1 MLQVNNTTIKVKGGI
16 ERGGGGGGIG
26 GGVKGPLS
34 PGETR
39 LQGLLV
45 FQYGGG
51 GNRSLPAN
59 QSHLLWAG
67 NSYEQ
72 VMIGVDSL
80 SNYRV
85 RQCESG

>member
-1 MLQVNNTTIKVKGGI
+1 MLQVNNTTTRGGSRRG
-16 ERGGGGGGIG
+16 EGGGGKSWR
-26 GGVKGPLS
+26 GVQGSLFPM
-34 PGETR
+34 ETR

-59 QSHLLWAG
+59 QSHLLSAG

-72 VMIGVDSL
+72 VMSGVDSL

>member
-16 ERGGGGGGIG
+16 ERGGGGKNW
-26 GGVKGPLS
+26 GGVQGSLFPM
-34 PGETR
+34 ETR

-59 QSHLLWAG
+59 QSHLL
-67 NSYEQ
+67 
-72 VMIGVDSL
+72 
-80 SNYRV
+80 
-85 RQCESG
+85 

>member
-1 MLQVNNTTIKVKGGI
+1 MLQVNNTTIKGGSR
-16 ERGGGGGGIG
+16 RGGGKSW
-26 GGVKGPLS
+26 GGVQGSLFPM
-34 PGETR
+34 ETR

-59 QSHLLWAG
+59 QSHLPFTL
-67 NSYEQ
+67 SFEQ

>member
-16 ERGGGGGGIG
+16 ERAGGGEKNW
-26 GGVKGPLS
+26 GGVQGSLFPM
-34 PGETR
+34 ETR

-59 QSHLLWAG
+59 QSHLL
-67 NSYEQ
+67 
-72 VMIGVDSL
+72 
-80 SNYRV
+80 
-85 RQCESG
+85 